1 MGWKWS
7 PQCILQ
13 ARMWAIK
20 ISFCIEWCIAKQGIY
35 ASVVEMTTQ
44 MQWKFEMKKER
55 KNLKFGLEMQLT
67 LDVVGKDVRKRL
79 KVYIRFWSPKQ
90 GL

>member
-1 MGWKWS
+1 MESTMHSTSKDVGYK
-7 PQCILQ
+7 
-13 ARMWAIK
+13 K
-20 ISFCIEWCIAKQGIY
+20 KFCIEWCIAKQGIY

-67 LDVVGKDVRKRL
+67 LDVVGKDARKRP